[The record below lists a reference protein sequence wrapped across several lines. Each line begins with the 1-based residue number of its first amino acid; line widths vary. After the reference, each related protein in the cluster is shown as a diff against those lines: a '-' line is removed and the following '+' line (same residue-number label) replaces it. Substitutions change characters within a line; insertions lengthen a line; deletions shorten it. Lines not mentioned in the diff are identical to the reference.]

1 MHPDGGFRNGGPMA
15 GRRLGI
21 VFGAGGTVGMAYHAG
36 VTRAL
41 ERVAGIEPAG
51 ADLLIGTSAG
61 SVIAAYL
68 RSGWTGEDF
77 WQFALGTHPSLA
89 ELDAD
94 EAGRRRRDI
103 FTPRWRSPLEL
114 SRIAVGSAYVL
125 GQAVVR
131 RPALP
136 IPGWLRR
143 RFPGGLFAMTE
154 GQRRLPAELAPDWP
168 KEALWLVAVDINTGR
183 RVVLGREGAPEV
195 SVATAVLASCAIP
208 GFYQPVKV
216 GKMTLVDGGVHS
228 STNLDLAAKF
238 GCDLIIGVAP
248 MAYEP
253 VDAPDPL
260 RQVVRLVPTRA
271 LSREAAYA
279 RGRGAEVLLIR
290 PTAAELAV
298 HGANLMRPDAGEEI
312 AKAAYQATAR
322 LLETDRFRQVLAAA

>member
-1 MHPDGGFRNGGPMA
+1 MA
-15 GRRLGI
+15 QRTVGI
-21 VFGAGGTVGMAYHAG
+21 VFGGGGTVGMAYNAG

-41 ERVAGIEPAG
+41 ERVAGIVPAD
-51 ADLLIGTSAG
+51 ADLLVGTSAG
-61 SVIAAYL
+61 SIIAAYL

-77 WQFALGTHPSLA
+77 WAFALGTHPSLA
-89 ELDAD
+89 DLDPD

-136 IPGWLRR
+136 VPSWLRR

-154 GQRRLPAELAPDWP
+154 GERRLPEELPQEWPD
-168 KEALWLVAVDINTGR
+168 KALWLVTVDINSGR
-183 RVVLGREGAPEV
+183 RIVLGREGAPEV

-208 GFYQPVKV
+208 GFYQPVQV
-216 GKMTLVDGGVHS
+216 GRMTLVDGGVHS

-253 VDAPDPL
+253 VDAPDPV
-260 RQVVRLVPTRA
+260 RQLVRLIPTRA

-279 RGRGAEVLLIR
+279 RREGAEVLLIR
-290 PTAAELAV
+290 PSAADLAV
-298 HGANLMRPDAGEEI
+298 HGANFMRPDAGEEI
-312 AKAAYQATAR
+312 ARSAYDSAAR
-322 LLETDRFRQVLAAA
+322 LLESDRFRQILAA